1 MVARTSSGHH
11 CRHPRFP
18 WWRRFAIVL
27 TADALGFLENVFDAM
42 DFAVYFILQDSS
54 RAQSGLVPVLD
65 VALLC
70 GSHRANQEK
79 KFACI
84 HIDVD

>member
-11 CRHPRFP
+11 RCHPRSA
-18 WWRRFAIVL
+18 WRRRLSIAL
-27 TADALGFLENVFDAM
+27 TADALGFLENVFDAV
-42 DFAVYFILQDSS
+42 DFSVNFILQGSS
-54 RAQSGLVPVLD
+54 RAQSGLIPVLD

-70 GSHRANQEK
+70 GSHRANQEE